1 MMDPAHWTATE
12 ALRHIA
18 AGSVSRRE
26 YVEACIRRMEAV
38 DGPVQAWAHLDQDG
52 ARRHAAAQDAAAQD
66 AAAQDAGGATGPL
79 GGVPFGIKDII
90 DTADMPTRL
99 GSPIYEH
106 NQPSSDAACVAL
118 ARKAGAIALGKTVT
132 TEFANVHP
140 GKTRNPFDPAR
151 TPGGSSSGSAAAVG
165 ARMVPLAIGTQ
176 TTASTIRPASFCGVY
191 GFIPTQG
198 RISCSGVRQAS
209 WTLDRLGLFAR
220 SVADIALFR
229 DVLRGATPTPLSA
242 PADAPRIAFCR
253 THLWDRLE
261 PTTAAL
267 ITGAAEDLARA
278 GSPVV
283 ELDLPPAFAAA
294 ADGHRWISSYE
305 FTKNFTYE
313 ITHHF
318 DRISQTLRAGRITDG
333 LGCTP
338 QTYEQALALAADCA
352 AQFDAVIVPYD
363 AILTVGAAGEA
374 PLGNATGDYSFC
386 ALWTALQVPC
396 ITIPALTGPNGLPIG
411 VQLIGR
417 KGHDGALLR
426 TAAWVARALGVP
438 DAG

>member
-1 MMDPAHWTATE
+1 MTEPHDWTATQ
-12 ALRHIA
+12 ALRNIA
-18 AGSVSRRE
+18 AGTVSRAD
-26 YVEACIRRMEAV
+26 YVDACLRRIDAV
-38 DGPVQAWAHLDQDG
+38 DAPVMAWAHLDRDG
-52 ARRHAAAQDAAAQD
+52 ARAHAAALDAAGIA
-66 AAAQDAGGATGPL
+66 GPL
-79 GGVPFGIKDII
+79 SGVPFGIKDII

-106 NQPSSDAACVAL
+106 NQPAGDAACVAL
-118 ARKAGAIALGKTVT
+118 TRRAGGIALGKTVS

-229 DVLRGATPTPLSA
+229 DVLRGATPQPLAAASQT
-242 PADAPRIAFCR
+242 PRIAFCR

-267 ITGAAEDLARA
+267 IEGAARDLAGA
-278 GSPVV
+278 GATVTD
-283 ELDLPPAFAAA
+283 LDLPAAFAEA

-305 FTKNFTYE
+305 FTKNFTFE
-313 ITHHF
+313 IDHHF
-318 DRISQTLRAGRITDG
+318 EQISQTLRTGRIADG

-338 QTYEQALALAADCA
+338 ETYEQAVALAAQCA
-352 AQFDAVIVPYD
+352 VQFDNVIAPYD

-396 ITIPALTGPNGLPIG
+396 ITIPALTGPNGLPVG

-417 KGHDGALLR
+417 KGHDGNLLR

-438 DAG
+438 DPA